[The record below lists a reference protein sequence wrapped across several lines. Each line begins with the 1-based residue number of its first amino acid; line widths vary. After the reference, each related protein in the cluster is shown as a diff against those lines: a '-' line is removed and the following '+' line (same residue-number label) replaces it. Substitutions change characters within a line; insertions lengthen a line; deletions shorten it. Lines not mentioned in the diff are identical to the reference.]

1 MPSVLGELIF
11 ALEYRGREIDT
22 MYSLEDSNKIILP
35 ENLFII
41 GTMNTADRSVGHIDY
56 ALRRRF
62 AFETIFPQKSVIST
76 SEGQNLFMSVANLFC
91 KNYDEEK
98 KLKNERSIYLSTDF
112 LFQDVMIGHS
122 YFMGDIEKLK
132 MKLEYEIKPILREYL
147 KDGILLEDAKNEIEN
162 LYA

>member
-1 MPSVLGELIF
+1 
-11 ALEYRGREIDT
+11 
-22 MYSLEDSNKIILP
+22 
-35 ENLFII
+35 
-41 GTMNTADRSVGHIDY
+41 
-56 ALRRRF
+56 
-62 AFETIFPQKSVIST
+62 
-76 SEGQNLFMSVANLFC
+76 MSVANLFC